1 MPAMSDRN
9 QYYITTPIYYVN
21 DRPHIGHVYSTTVAD
36 AVARFKR
43 LRGLDVFFLTG
54 TDEHAAKVAD
64 KAAENGVTAQEWADR
79 NAEYFERTFN
89 DLGTTHDDFIRTSQD
104 RHKEG
109 VTRYISQLM
118 ETGDVYLGEYEGWY
132 DAGQEEYVPENKAR
146 EYEFKSPIN
155 GKPLVKKS
163 EKNYFFKLSEYSDAL
178 LAHLEQQPDFI
189 VPEARMNELVG
200 RINEGLLDVPMSR
213 TGAAGWGIPVP
224 GDSEHTIYVWI
235 DALFN
240 YLTTVDTE
248 DRRRFWPADVH
259 LLAKDILWFHAAIW
273 PAMLMALGKI
283 PGNEWI
289 RVPRQ
294 ICSHS
299 FWIAEGKKMSKSLG
313 NFVDLEKIS
322 YYVDTFGLDALRYFL
337 IGYGPIGTGDRDFA
351 ESRFIEAYNKEL
363 ANVVGNGASRVASM
377 IGRYCDGV
385 LPEATEEV
393 EGTEALQSAV
403 SGSVA
408 RYVKGFE
415 AFRLE
420 LAAQAA
426 VDVFRAVDLYI
437 DRTQPFKLA
446 KDPAQG
452 AAVSSIL
459 YHCAEGIRIGSML
472 LRPILPDRMGELW
485 RRYGLSDPEAMG
497 EDAFM
502 AWMAWGGGVPGT
514 PIEKG
519 DPLFARYQEEKA

>member
-299 FWIAEGKKMSKSLG
+299 FWIAEG
-313 NFVDLEKIS
+313 
-322 YYVDTFGLDALRYFL
+322 
-337 IGYGPIGTGDRDFA
+337 
-351 ESRFIEAYNKEL
+351 
-363 ANVVGNGASRVASM
+363 
-377 IGRYCDGV
+377 
-385 LPEATEEV
+385 
-393 EGTEALQSAV
+393 
-403 SGSVA
+403 
-408 RYVKGFE
+408 
-415 AFRLE
+415 
-420 LAAQAA
+420 
-426 VDVFRAVDLYI
+426 
-437 DRTQPFKLA
+437 
-446 KDPAQG
+446 
-452 AAVSSIL
+452 
-459 YHCAEGIRIGSML
+459 
-472 LRPILPDRMGELW
+472 
-485 RRYGLSDPEAMG
+485 
-497 EDAFM
+497 
-502 AWMAWGGGVPGT
+502 
-514 PIEKG
+514 
-519 DPLFARYQEEKA
+519 